1 MIFGPAD
8 FLLLTSGDIF
18 ETILQAAD
26 RTERQAWLHRFGLDV
41 FAGCIRRKTFDPG
54 AVLVKEA
61 EITKAMYF
69 ILEGECKAFVRANE
83 ADGAPSSTRDKKY
96 KTTAAAVWR

>member
-1 MIFGPAD
+1 MILGPAD

-26 RTERQAWLHRFGLDV
+26 RTERQAWLQRVGLDV

-61 EITKAMYF
+61 EITNAMYF
-69 ILEGECKAFVRANE
+69 LLEGECKAFVRANE
-83 ADGAPSSTRDKKY
+83 ADAAPTSARDKKS
-96 KTTAAAVWR
+96 KTTTAAVCR